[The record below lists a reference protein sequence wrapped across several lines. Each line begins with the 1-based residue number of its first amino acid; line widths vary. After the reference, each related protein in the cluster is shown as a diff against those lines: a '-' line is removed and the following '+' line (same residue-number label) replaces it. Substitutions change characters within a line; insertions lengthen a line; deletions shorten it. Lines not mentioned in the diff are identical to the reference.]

1 MKPTPPH
8 RAIKFLRWFCRED
21 FIEEVEGDLIEIF
34 EMQFEDS
41 PKKARRKFYW
51 SVLKYFRPEFIK
63 VFSNQNSNYLT
74 MQRHNL
80 KLTIRSFLKYRS
92 QFLINLIGLSTAIA
106 AVLFIYLWVNDELG
120 MDKFHQKDEQLF
132 QIYSNHSD
140 AAGISTWKGV
150 PGLLKDEL
158 ETVPEVESST
168 VYTDTHDFTLSSNDS
183 YFRALGKFADSS
195 FFDVFS
201 YQLLSGGNKNPLKD
215 ESAIIISE
223 SLAQKLFG
231 STDVI
236 GKNITWHFW
245 EKQKEVF
252 VSGVMK
258 NTPSTSS
265 DQFDFIMSWEFYHD
279 MIEYKQW
286 GNYYARI
293 VVAINNPA
301 NQQQAASTIDKIFKE
316 NAQTEKVTLF
326 LKKYSDQYL
335 FGNYEN
341 GKEAGGRIE
350 YVRLFSIV
358 AFFILFI
365 ACINFINLSTAK
377 ASQRTKEISVK
388 KTLGASRP
396 SLINQHLTESVLIS
410 VASMFL
416 ALGLVWVLLPQFNLV
431 SGKALSFA
439 FTWPFAL
446 TAISVVVFV
455 GLIAGSYPALYL
467 SSFDPIALLK
477 GKLAKGKGEVRG
489 RQVLVVIQFALSII
503 LIVAVIVV
511 QGQMNFL
518 QNKNLGYD
526 RDNILYFEREGKILE
541 NSETVLNEIKQ
552 VKGVEGAALS
562 GFIIGGGNST
572 GGVDWEGKTE
582 EDQIQFWEIKAG
594 TGMLEL
600 MGMEMAAGRE
610 FTEEFSADSA
620 SVIINETALEAMGME
635 DPIGKTITHYTGEK
649 KIVGVVKDFN
659 LISLHTKIEPM
670 IILYNPKETHFV
682 IAKLAKGN
690 EAQTIQGIEEVY
702 KKINPGYVFKPQFLD
717 QDYEALYKAE
727 QRVSGLAKY
736 FSALAILISCL
747 GLFGLSAFTLER
759 RTKEIGI
766 RKVLGAGQFNI
777 LYLLSGD
784 FTKMIL
790 IGILIS
796 LPVSYY
802 LADQW
807 LANFAFHIPL
817 SWWIFVV
824 AGLSALFVAW
834 LTVSIQTIK
843 ASNTNP
849 VDTLKSE

>member
-1 MKPTPPH
+1 MKPSPPH
-8 RAIKFLRWFCRED
+8 SAIKFLRWFCRED
-21 FIEEVEGDLIEIF
+21 FIEEVEGDLIELF
-34 EMQFEDS
+34 EMHYEVS
-41 PKKARRKFYW
+41 PRSASRKFYW
-51 SVLKYFRPEFIK
+51 SVMRYFRPEFIK
-63 VFSNQNSNYLT
+63 AFSNQNSKSFI

-106 AVLFIYLWVNDELG
+106 AVLFIYLWVNDELQ

-140 AAGISTWKGV
+140 ASGITTWRGV

-158 ETVPEVESST
+158 VTVPEVESST
-168 VYTDTHDFTLSSNDS
+168 VFTDTHDFTLSHDDS
-183 YFRALGKFADSS
+183 YFRAMGKFADSS
-195 FFDVFS
+195 FFDIFS
-201 YQLLSGGNKNPLKD
+201 YELLPQSNVNPLKNKSD
-215 ESAIIISE
+215 IVISE
-223 SLAQKLFG
+223 SLAQKLFS
-231 STDVI
+231 STDVV
-236 GKNITWHFW
+236 GKRLTWYFW
-245 EKQKEVF
+245 DKQTEVYI
-252 VSGVMK
+252 SGVMK
-258 NTPSTSS
+258 DIPNASS
-265 DQFDFIMSWEFYHD
+265 DQFDYVMSWDFYHNL
-279 MIEYKQW
+279 IEYKQW

-293 VVAINNPA
+293 VVALNDPN
-301 NQQQAASTIDKIFKE
+301 NQQNAATQIDKILKKNLE
-316 NAQTEKVTLF
+316 SDRVTLF

-335 FGNYEN
+335 FSDYEN

-350 YVRLFSIV
+350 YVRMFSIV

-388 KTLGASRP
+388 KTLGASRS
-396 SLINQHLTESVLIS
+396 SLINQHLTESVLITIFS
-410 VASMFL
+410 LVIAL
-416 ALGLVWVLLPQFNLV
+416 ALVWVLLPQFNLI
-431 SGKALSFA
+431 SGKSMEFDFTLKFALS
-439 FTWPFAL
+439 TVS
-446 TAISVVVFV
+446 IIIFV
-455 GLIAGSYPALYL
+455 GLVAGSYPALYL
-467 SSFDPIALLK
+467 SSFNPIALLK

-511 QGQMNFL
+511 HGQMDYL
-518 QNKNLGYD
+518 QSKNLGYD

-541 NSETVLNEIKQ
+541 NSETVINELKKVNG
-552 VKGVEGAALS
+552 VKGAALS

-594 TGMLEL
+594 TGMLSL
-600 MGMEMAAGRE
+600 MGMEMVAGRE
-610 FTEEFSADSA
+610 FTEEFNADST
-620 SVIINETALEAMGME
+620 SVILNETAIEAMGLE

-649 KIVGVVKDFN
+649 KVVGIVKDFN
-659 LISLHTKIEPM
+659 LISPHTKIEPM

-682 IAKLAKGN
+682 IAKIEKGK
-690 EAQTIQGIEEVY
+690 EAETIEQIDAIY
-702 KKINPGYVFKPQFLD
+702 KRVNPGYVFNPQFLD
-717 QDYEALYKAE
+717 QDYEALYKSE
-727 QRVSGLAKY
+727 QRVSDLAKY

-766 RKVLGAGQFNI
+766 RKVLGAKQFDI
-777 LYLLSGD
+777 LYLLSSD

-790 IGILIS
+790 LGIVIS

-802 LADQW
+802 LASEW
-807 LANFAFHIPL
+807 LASFAFHIPL

-824 AGLSALFVAW
+824 AGLSALAVAW

-843 ASNTNP
+843 AANSNP
-849 VDTLKSE
+849 VNSLKDE

>member
-1 MKPTPPH
+1 MNPTPPH
-8 RAIKFLRWFCRED
+8 RAIKLLRWFCRED

-34 EMQFEDS
+34 EMEYEVS

-63 VFSNQNSNYLT
+63 AFNLSQNSTT
-74 MQRHNL
+74 MIQHNL
-80 KLTIRSFLKYRS
+80 KLTIRSFSKYRS

-106 AVLFIYLWVNDELG
+106 SVLFIYLWVNDELQ
-120 MDKFHQKDEQLF
+120 MDKFHQKDERLF

-140 AAGISTWKGV
+140 ASGISTWRGV

-158 ETVPEVESST
+158 EIVPEIESST
-168 VYTDTHDFTLSSNDS
+168 VFTDPHEFTISSGDS
-183 YFRALGKFADSS
+183 YFRAQGKFADSS

-201 YQLLSGGNKNPLKD
+201 YKLLSGSSTNPLKD
-215 ESAIIISE
+215 EASIVISE
-223 SLAQKLFG
+223 SLAKKLFN

-236 GKNITWHFW
+236 GKSLTWHFW
-245 EKQKEVF
+245 EKQKEVY
-252 VSGVMK
+252 VSAVMED
-258 NTPSTSS
+258 TPNSSS
-265 DQFDFIMSWEFYHD
+265 DQFDYLMSWEFYHG

-286 GNYYARI
+286 GNFYARI
-293 VVAINNPA
+293 VVALNDQNN
-301 NQQQAASTIDKIFKE
+301 QEKAAAAVDKIFKQ
-316 NAQTEKVTLF
+316 NLQSDRVTLF

-335 FGNYEN
+335 YSNYEN

-358 AFFILFI
+358 ALFILFI

-410 VASMFL
+410 TASMLL

-431 SGKALSFA
+431 AGKSMNFA
-439 FTWPFAL
+439 FTLPFTIVAGL
-446 TAISVVVFV
+446 VVVFV
-455 GLIAGSYPALYL
+455 GLVAGSYPALYL
-467 SSFDPIALLK
+467 SSFNPISLLK
-477 GKLAKGKGEVRG
+477 GKLAKGKGEARG

-503 LIVAVIVV
+503 LIVSVIVV
-511 QGQMNFL
+511 QRQMDYL
-518 QNKNLGYD
+518 QSKNLGYD
-526 RDNILYFEREGKILE
+526 RDNILYFEREGKILD
-541 NSETVLNEIKQ
+541 NSETVLNELKN
-552 VKGVEGAALS
+552 VNGVEGAALS

-600 MGMEMAAGRE
+600 MGMKMIAGRE
-610 FTEEFSADSA
+610 FTDEFSADST
-620 SVIINETALEAMGME
+620 SVIINETALEAMGLE

-649 KIVGVVKDFN
+649 KIVGIVKDFN

-670 IILYNPKETHFV
+670 IILYNPVETHFV
-682 IAKLAKGN
+682 IAKLEKGQEAK
-690 EAQTIQGIEEVY
+690 TIASIEEVY

-727 QRVSGLAKY
+727 QRVSDLAKY

-766 RKVLGAGQFNI
+766 RKVLGAKQFDI
-777 LYLLSGD
+777 LYLLSSD

-790 IGILIS
+790 LGIVIS

-807 LANFAFHIPL
+807 LANFAFHISL
-817 SWWIFVV
+817 SWWIFVL
-824 AGLSALFVAW
+824 AGLGALSVAW
-834 LTVSIQTIK
+834 LTVGIQTVK
-843 ASNTNP
+843 AANTNP
-849 VDTLKSE
+849 VNSLKDE